1 MVRGTELTFTAAPN
15 TYYRFVGWTDALESY
30 GDEFASVT
38 LRVLD
43 NLTVGAAFEPDVLYM
58 LEYAAVSEAGGLG
71 TVTATA
77 NGAQV
82 ASGTGLVPDTVVD
95 LKATAGQDSRFLKW
109 GVTQGT
115 VTTFTPVEEELV
127 TESTHQ
133 IAMSAKSSVDAY
145 FKEIERFDLA
155 VPADLEHGSIVVE
168 RAGQQVTPGD
178 DALAFGDVITVSATA
193 EDGYLLTS
201 LLVNGE
207 EFASGD
213 SLTVKGDVSIEV
225 TLEKVHVHTW
235 NDEPTWAWGAD
246 NATAEATFACTD
258 PDCGGTHTVSAQVA
272 STTLVE
278 PTCTET
284 GKATL
289 TATVNLDG
297 MDYTTSIEVKVP
309 AKGHDYQEGVCTA
322 CGAEDPDYVAPN
334 PPDEPGG
341 GQPGDGGNSGDGGT
355 TPGSGS
361 GNGTGHDPSTIPAT
375 GDASALLSLVPA
387 LAGLSALAAGAR
399 IRRRS

>member
-258 PDCGGTHTVSAQVA
+258 PRLRRYAHG
-272 STTLVE
+272 E
-278 PTCTET
+278 RT
-284 GKATL
+284 GRVHDPGRADL
-289 TATVNLDG
+289 HRDG
-297 MDYTTSIEVKVP
+297 Q
-309 AKGHDYQEGVCTA
+309 GHA
-322 CGAEDPDYVAPN
+322 HRH
-334 PPDEPGG
+334 
-341 GQPGDGGNSGDGGT
+341 GQPGRHGL
-355 TPGSGS
+355 
-361 GNGTGHDPSTIPAT
+361 HDEHRGEGPRQGPRLPR
-375 GDASALLSLVPA
+375 GRLH
-387 LAGLSALAAGAR
+387 R
-399 IRRRS
+399 MRRRGPGLRGAQSAR